1 MGLLCPADRL
11 GRADLLIVSH
21 HGSRLST
28 SPQLFA
34 ALAPRVALMG
44 NGATKGGDERVFETI
59 AAAPSHPVLWQQH
72 FATRSL
78 AANRPPAYIANLTA
92 EPDLGFALDA
102 ALWPDG
108 LMEVTNPRT
117 GYREAYPAKRCAL
130 GLPQ

>member
-44 NGATKGGDERVFETI
+44 KGGGRARVRDDCCRVLAPGAV
-59 AAAPSHPVLWQQH
+59 AAAFRHP
-72 FATRSL
+72 
-78 AANRPPAYIANLTA
+78 
-92 EPDLGFALDA
+92 
-102 ALWPDG
+102 
-108 LMEVTNPRT
+108 
-117 GYREAYPAKRCAL
+117 
-130 GLPQ
+130 